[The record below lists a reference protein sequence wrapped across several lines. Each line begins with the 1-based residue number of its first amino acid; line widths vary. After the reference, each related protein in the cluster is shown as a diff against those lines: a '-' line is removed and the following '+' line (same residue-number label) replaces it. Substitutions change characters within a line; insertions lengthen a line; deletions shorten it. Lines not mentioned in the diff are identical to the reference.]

1 MYRVMDRRDYHA
13 RVAALPPGGAE
24 ATQRALTRAEGARA
38 LVLVEGFSDQIAVET
53 LAARYGR
60 DLAGERIAVIPIGGA
75 QAIRNF
81 VARFPATQIVGLCD
95 ENEERLFRRAL
106 GNREFFV
113 CHADLE
119 DELIRALGTEAVEAV
134 LAEEGDADAFR
145 TFRKQPA
152 WRGRPADDQLHRFL
166 GSAGRRKL
174 RYARLLVDALDLDAV
189 PAPLAAVLK
198 RV

>member
-1 MYRVMDRRDYHA
+1 
-13 RVAALPPGGAE
+13 LPPGGAE
-24 ATQRALTRAEGARA
+24 ATQRALARAEGAQA
-38 LVLVEGFSDQIAVET
+38 LVLVEGFSDQIALET

-60 DLAGERIAVIPIGGA
+60 DLARKGVAIIPIGGA
-75 QAIRNF
+75 QAIGNF
-81 VARFPATQIVGLCD
+81 VARLPDTQIVGLCD
-95 ENEERLFRRAL
+95 EDEERLFRHAL
-106 GNREFFV
+106 GDVEFFV

-152 WRGRPADDQLHRFL
+152 WRGRPADEQLHRFL

-189 PAPLAAVLK
+189 PAPLAAVLN

>member
-1 MYRVMDRRDYHA
+1 VDRPDYRA

-24 ATQRALTRAEGARA
+24 ATQRALARAEGARA
-38 LVLVEGFSDQIAVET
+38 LVLVEGFSDEIALET

-60 DLAGERIAVIPIGGA
+60 DLAREGVAVIPIGGA

-81 VARFPATQIVGLCD
+81 AARFTATQIVGLCD

-106 GNREFFV
+106 GGREFFV

-119 DELIRALGTEAVEAV
+119 DELIRALGTDAVEAV
-134 LAEEGDADAFR
+134 IVGEGDGDAFR
-145 TFRKQPA
+145 TFRKQPV
-152 WRGRPADDQLHRFL
+152 WRGRPADEQLHRFL

-174 RYARLLVDALDLDAV
+174 RYARLLVDALRLDAV
-189 PAPLAAVLK
+189 PTPLAAVLR